1 MTNAAPWARAVAAA
15 AVAGVCVAC
24 GGGGADSKASEGT
37 SATSGVSLEGSPGM
51 PVRTGTNDSTALEGA
66 EVRITSTDGAITLAV
81 LRDTVVM
88 QLSDSLRQGVAQQ
101 VDSATSP
108 RDDGVGGMI
117 ANMVGS
123 AVKAAVSTA
132 MGVALRAPAS
142 QVTDLRYENGHLTF
156 KVEGG
161 SVKFSAKGKSDG
173 SGAPFAPEDAQRFME
188 AVQAAKARQTAM

>member
-1 MTNAAPWARAVAAA
+1 MQL
-15 AVAGVCVAC
+15 
-24 GGGGADSKASEGT
+24 S
-37 SATSGVSLEGSPGM
+37 
-51 PVRTGTNDSTALEGA
+51 TGTNDSTALEGA
-66 EVRITSTDGAITLAV
+66 EVRITSTDGSITLAV
-81 LRDTVVM
+81 LRDTVIM
-88 QLSDSLRQGVAQQ
+88 QLSDSLRQGVALQ
-101 VDSATSP
+101 VDSAT
-108 RDDGVGGMI
+108 RAKDDGVGGMI

-156 KVEGG
+156 KVDGG